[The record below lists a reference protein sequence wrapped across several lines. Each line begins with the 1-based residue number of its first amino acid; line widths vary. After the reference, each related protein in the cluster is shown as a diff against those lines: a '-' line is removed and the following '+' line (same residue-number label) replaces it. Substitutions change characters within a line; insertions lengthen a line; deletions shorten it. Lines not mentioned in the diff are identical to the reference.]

1 MEIQFGERV
10 GHGGWLIGAKL
21 FCPKASKA
29 LRVYFSWWQVFKEVV
44 LAKALT
50 DGTGSLPLHSG
61 WSRRREVIGAAGR
74 REWWHEEQTVVNVV
88 RI

>member
-1 MEIQFGERV
+1 MLQFGERV
-10 GHGGWLIGAKL
+10 DHGGWLIGPKL

-29 LRVYFSWWQVFKEVV
+29 LRIYFSWWLFKEVV

-50 DGTGSLPLHSG
+50 DGTGSLPLRSG
-61 WSRRREVIGAAGR
+61 WSRRREVIGAAAGR

-88 RI
+88 KI